1 MRINSDTKVGCAC
14 NGCRARRNN
23 DAMSVA
29 RTIHGTF
36 PASSSFGC
44 GSGSAGAN
52 SSSSSSSSSRS
63 SNSDSDSEHVANSYA
78 TRLRPRPRQP
88 TIPIT
93 PTKTP
98 RKGAAKTPRTPGNPA
113 HNNDNLTGTL
123 SGA

>member
-1 MRINSDTKVGCAC
+1 MRINSHTKVGCAC
-14 NGCRARRNN
+14 NGCKARRNN

-44 GSGSAGAN
+44 GSGSPGA
-52 SSSSSSSSSRS
+52 SSS
-63 SNSDSDSEHVANSYA
+63 SNSDSDFEHVANSYA

-98 RKGAAKTPRTPGNPA
+98 RKGAAKTPRTPGNLA
-113 HNNDNLTGTL
+113 HNNDNLTDTP

>member
-1 MRINSDTKVGCAC
+1 MRINSHTKVRCAC

-23 DAMSVA
+23 DAISVA
-29 RTIHGTF
+29 RAIQGTF
-36 PASSSFGC
+36 SASSSFDC
-44 GSGSAGAN
+44 GSGSPGAN
-52 SSSSSSSSSRS
+52 SSSNSS
-63 SNSDSDSEHVANSYA
+63 SDSDSEHVANSYA

-98 RKGAAKTPRTPGNPA
+98 RKGAAKTPRTPGNLA
-113 HNNDNLTGTL
+113 HNNGNLTDTP

>member
-44 GSGSAGAN
+44 GSGSPGAN
-52 SSSSSSSSSRS
+52 SSSSSRS

-88 TIPIT
+88 TILIT

-113 HNNDNLTGTL
+113 HNNDNLTDTP

>member
-1 MRINSDTKVGCAC
+1 MMRTSSHTQVRCAC
-14 NGCRARRNN
+14 NGCKARRNN
-23 DAMSVA
+23 DAMPVA
-29 RTIHGTF
+29 RTIQGTF
-36 PASSSFGC
+36 PASSGFGW
-44 GSGSAGAN
+44 GSGSPGAN
-52 SSSSSSSSSRS
+52 SSSSS

-98 RKGAAKTPRTPGNPA
+98 RKGAAKTPRTPGNLA
-113 HNNDNLTGTL
+113 HNNDNLTDTP

>member
-1 MRINSDTKVGCAC
+1 MRINSHTKVGCAC
-14 NGCRARRNN
+14 NCGKARRNN

-44 GSGSAGAN
+44 GSGSPGAN
-52 SSSSSSSSSRS
+52 SSSNSSSS

-98 RKGAAKTPRTPGNPA
+98 RKGAAKTPRTPGNLA
-113 HNNDNLTGTL
+113 HNNDNLTDTP